1 MPSLGLGL
9 GLLNSQRLIMMGR
22 KVNLLGDDG
31 VLDSLTG
38 WDISGT
44 VELDSNIK
52 YVGTKSAK
60 FTPAGAL
67 CRMQKDYYNTLAE
80 KYYIAIANVYIQSY
94 SEGIIRLQITNANS
108 LTDPIRTDANTA
120 LLNQWQPLLVRFRK
134 TNFRYWIGSTSAS
147 TTAVYYFDGLSV
159 YEVSENEYN
168 SFTDEQLISKY
179 NY

>member
-9 GLLNSQRLIMMGR
+9 GLHKQQLIMMGG

-31 VLDSLTG
+31 VLDELTG
-38 WDISGT
+38 WDIAGT

-94 SEGIIRLQITNANS
+94 SEGCKTSNIRHFFA
-108 LTDPIRTDANTA
+108 IRC
-120 LLNQWQPLLVRFRK
+120 
-134 TNFRYWIGSTSAS
+134 Y
-147 TTAVYYFDGLSV
+147 
-159 YEVSENEYN
+159 
-168 SFTDEQLISKY
+168 
-179 NY
+179 

>member
-1 MPSLGLGL
+1 
-9 GLLNSQRLIMMGR
+9 MGG

-67 CRMQKDYYNTLAE
+67 CRMQKSYYNTLAE

-94 SEGIIRLQITNANS
+94 SEGTVRLQITNASS
-108 LTDPIRTDANTA
+108 LSDPIKTDANTA

-134 TNFRYWIGSTSAS
+134 TNFNYWIGSTTSS
-147 TTAVYYFDGLSV
+147 TTTAVYYFDGLGV

>member
-1 MPSLGLGL
+1 
-9 GLLNSQRLIMMGR
+9 
-22 KVNLLGDDG
+22 
-31 VLDSLTG
+31 
-38 WDISGT
+38 
-44 VELDSNIK
+44 
-52 YVGTKSAK
+52 
-60 FTPAGAL
+60 
-67 CRMQKDYYNTLAE
+67 MQKDYYNTLAE

-94 SEGIIRLQITNANS
+94 SAGSIRLQITNANS
-108 LTDPIRTDANTA
+108 LTDPIKTDANTA

-134 TNFRYWIGSTSAS
+134 TNFRYWIGSPSVP